1 MDVHKD
7 KDSLL
12 NPYMDNPTGVANPN
26 SLKEINSNLKV
37 VSDPKGS
44 YLPSNR
50 NRVTSKDSRSKKGVP
65 SKETLMDQILEETT
79 EHKDYKG
86 TPIPK
91 GNSDPN
97 PNGLIRS
104 VSSSSKRGWG
114 SVEDLGNL

>member
-1 MDVHKD
+1 MDVPKD

-26 SLKEINSNLKV
+26 SPKEINSNLKV

-50 NRVTSKDSRSKKGVP
+50 NRVTSKD
-65 SKETLMDQILEETT
+65 QILEETT

-86 TPIPK
+86 SPIPK
-91 GNSDPN
+91 GDKPKDSDPN

-114 SVEDLGNL
+114 SVVDLGNL